1 MNETPTEADKLRA
14 WFLGDEAAARL
25 FLDLFEASQLADDLV
40 DQDQGHN
47 LADRR
52 RLACRL
58 LHLVLVGIPA
68 NAFFN
73 TYRGWLCPLLSD
85 AILAWDWSTAAEL
98 ALNET
103 TRAWAFVER
112 DRLER
117 AIVQAAFLIGG
128 LEHARTVQEEVFHYF
143 RFEHPDGQT
152 FVDYCAEVAK

>member
-1 MNETPTEADKLRA
+1 MTETEKLRE
-14 WFLGDEAAARL
+14 WFQGNEDAARL
-25 FLDLFEASQLADDLV
+25 FLELFEVSQIADDLV
-40 DQDQGHN
+40 DSDQGHN

-58 LHLVLVGIPA
+58 LHLVLISIPG
-68 NAFFN
+68 NTFFN
-73 TYRGWLCPLLSD
+73 AYRGWLCPLLSD

-98 ALNET
+98 SRSET

-128 LEHARTVQEEVFHYF
+128 LEHARRVQEEVFQYF
-143 RFEHPDGQT
+143 RFDHPDGQT
-152 FVDYCAEVAK
+152 FVDYCAEVSK